1 MKKFIFIIMLLS
13 TGWAQGQQV
22 LSLDEAIA
30 IGLDKSFAV
39 KIGQKQ
45 VELAENNNIK
55 ANTGMSPSLSLNASI
70 PFSLNRTF
78 GDRFF
83 TFGVV
88 PGDARVNYNET
99 EQLSIDGLWPIYN
112 GGRGDLL
119 KEQLDLAEEQAHVN
133 LSGEQQRTV
142 LDIIQNYYAIVLQQE
157 QLDVVQKL
165 IELSKDRIEFEEI
178 KKEYGT
184 SNGFNV
190 LQLEDAL
197 LTDSITIVNQSA
209 QIDLAMRALLASM
222 NVDLPITHYTIS
234 DKLDFTPEV
243 LDQEDLIAEMLQ
255 HNNDLT
261 ALELNK
267 KMAEANVELQD
278 AQRKPTISANGS
290 FRLNRN
296 TSGFLGENTMT
307 GVDVPLSRTRGYG
320 LNLGVTAS
328 YNLIDG
334 GLVKSNIANS
344 KLEQQIAELTYE
356 DVSNNLKIQL
366 LNLIDTY
373 STNMSLLAISG
384 EKLQLAEENI
394 LIAEERFKTGAIN
407 SFDYRNIQLN
417 LLNTA
422 FTRLSILHDLIVTK
436 GNIDWMTGKLN

>member
-1 MKKFIFIIMLLS
+1 
-13 TGWAQGQQV
+13 
-22 LSLDEAIA
+22 
-30 IGLDKSFAV
+30 
-39 KIGQKQ
+39 
-45 VELAENNNIK
+45 
-55 ANTGMSPSLSLNASI
+55 
-70 PFSLNRTF
+70 
-78 GDRFF
+78 
-83 TFGVV
+83 
-88 PGDARVNYNET
+88 
-99 EQLSIDGLWPIYN
+99 
-112 GGRGDLL
+112 
-119 KEQLDLAEEQAHVN
+119 
-133 LSGEQQRTV
+133 
-142 LDIIQNYYAIVLQQE
+142 
-157 QLDVVQKL
+157 
-165 IELSKDRIEFEEI
+165 
-178 KKEYGT
+178 
-184 SNGFNV
+184 
-190 LQLEDAL
+190 
-197 LTDSITIVNQSA
+197 
-209 QIDLAMRALLASM
+209 
-222 NVDLPITHYTIS
+222 
-234 DKLDFTPEV
+234 
-243 LDQEDLIAEMLQ
+243 
-255 HNNDLT
+255 
-261 ALELNK
+261 
-267 KMAEANVELQD
+267 
-278 AQRKPTISANGS
+278 
-290 FRLNRN
+290 
-296 TSGFLGENTMT
+296 MT